1 VNVHIGWNSDA
12 KIINFD
18 PIPAIILQKV
28 ISCIE
33 LRKQYGQLEVLK
45 GVSLDVHEREIIS
58 ITGESGA
65 GKSTLL
71 HLIGT
76 LDRPTSGQVLFRG
89 DDISKLTGKKLSAFR
104 NQNLGFIFQFHQLV
118 PELTALENAFL
129 PRLISGDSRSAAEKS
144 AKEMLDY
151 LGLTDR
157 MKHRPSELSGGE
169 QQRVSIARALSMRPS
184 LILADEPTG
193 NLDTKNA
200 KLIHELFF
208 KMRDDFNLTFII
220 VTHNQELA
228 KLSDRQVVIVDGVVI

>member
-1 VNVHIGWNSDA
+1 MFIVGWNSDA

-45 GVSLDVHEREIIS
+45 GVSLDVQDREIIS

-71 HLIGT
+71 HLMGT
-76 LDRPTSGQVLFRG
+76 LDKPTSGEVLFKG
-89 DDISKLTGKKLSAFR
+89 QDISKLSGKKLASFR

-118 PELTALENAFL
+118 PELTALENAYL

-151 LGLTDR
+151 LGLSDR
-157 MKHRPSELSGGE
+157 MKHKPSELSGGE

-208 KMRDDFNLTFII
+208 QMRNDFNLTFII
-220 VTHNQELA
+220 VTHNPELA
-228 KLSDRQVVIVDGVVI
+228 KLSDRQVVIVDGMVM